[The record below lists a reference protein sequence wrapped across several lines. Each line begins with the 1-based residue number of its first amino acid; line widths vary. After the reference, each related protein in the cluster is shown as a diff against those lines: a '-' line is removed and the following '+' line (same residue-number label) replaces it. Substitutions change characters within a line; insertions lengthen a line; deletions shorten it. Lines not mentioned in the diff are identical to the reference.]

1 MYFPNSKKNGGMSIL
16 EHWESSKGAKERD
29 EKPNWKEAPVS
40 AMKDGG
46 EVPEDEDHMEAL
58 ATHAEEMHEAMKS
71 GDHKRAAH
79 AMKAFVH
86 EHNTHEEAK
95 KKDVDNGP
103 VSDKKDAPNKIAGD
117 EYD

>member
-1 MYFPNSKKNGGMSIL
+1 MFK
-16 EHWESSKGAKERD
+16 SKGVAESIVDLYKSKTPVERD
-29 EKPNWKEAPVS
+29 EKPNWKEAPLS
-40 AMKDGG
+40 AMAKGG
-46 EVPEDEDHMEAL
+46 EVEDEDHMEAL
-58 ATHAEEMHEAMKS
+58 ATHAEEMHDAMKH

-103 VSDKKDAPNKIAGD
+103 VSDEKNAPNKIAGD